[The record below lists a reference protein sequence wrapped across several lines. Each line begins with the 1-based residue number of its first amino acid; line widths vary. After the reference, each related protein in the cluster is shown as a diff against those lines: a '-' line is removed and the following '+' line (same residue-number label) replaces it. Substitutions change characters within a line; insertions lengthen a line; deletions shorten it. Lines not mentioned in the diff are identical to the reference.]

1 MIGQLIELS
10 AFGRS
15 LLCCQHLKGYVG
27 LVVDV
32 TTGHS
37 HDFGTTQ
44 YWIEWVGLTYED
56 AYPQRWQQPTRF
68 IPALTNG
75 TWNRRDFKL
84 VKKNK

>member
-10 AFGRS
+10 SFGRK
-15 LLCCQHLKGYVG
+15 LKCCQHLKGHVG

-32 TTGHS
+32 TSKCELLT
-37 HDFGTTQ
+37 DPATQ
-44 YWIEWVGLTYED
+44 YWIEWIGIPDDE
-56 AYPQRWQQPTRF
+56 AYPLQAGKVG
-68 IPALTNG
+68 IALANG